1 MPAPRPS
8 TYFSAS
14 AGPGISACMQWRWR
28 PATRSAR
35 ISVRGP
41 AGRADVP
48 EPDNA
53 PPRSAGGWSSVLSG
67 PSPPP
72 GHSPKARAGPRR
84 TTNLRIR
91 APSRSRP
98 DQRSA
103 RGLAL
108 LRLRAAQRSPP
119 RHRQPPARRQRALDG
134 RGLRRAAHRH
144 QGRRVAETPVAA
156 AGPGRGGGGFGRH
169 GRQRRPGDCFRGQP
183 GRWHPG
189 SPGSSNPADADRSQ
203 AQEAAAGAFWSTL
216 AVHAPNN
223 DADALTRWCA
233 DGRRCAQSVLGFAD
247 RLCAVGAGLAEG
259 AQARAMQSASD
270 VMTPYGEAAE
280 WVSVA
285 ARLGWNSAAR
295 DMAMAAALTR
305 CDPGGGPN

>member
-1 MPAPRPS
+1 MPQAEADQTNDPPGAWPS
-8 TYFSAS
+8 SAS
-14 AGPGISACMQWRWR
+14 EPHSDR
-28 PATRSAR
+28 PHDTDNPQPDGSGHWMGEVFGGQR
-35 ISVRGP
+35 I
-41 AGRADVP
+41 AIK
-48 EPDNA
+48 
-53 PPRSAGGWSSVLSG
+53 AGGWLKRRWRLLVL
-67 PSPPP
+67 
-72 GHSPKARAGPRR
+72 
-84 TTNLRIR
+84 
-91 APSRSRP
+91 
-98 DQRSA
+98 
-103 RGLAL
+103 
-108 LRLRAAQRSPP
+108 AA
-119 RHRQPPARRQRALDG
+119 A
-134 RGLRRAAHRH
+134 
-144 QGRRVAETPVAA
+144 VAA
-156 AGPGRGGGGFGRH
+156 LAVMAVKGA
-169 GRQRRPGDCFRGQP
+169 QEIASEDNPGDGIQAP
-183 GRWHPG
+183 
-189 SPGSSNPADADRSQ
+189 PGSSNPADADRSQ